1 MDGWKREGRWHR
13 LKLECGAILEL
24 HLPREG
30 HTWVANVTGLG
41 FLNEADS
48 ATGESALVEAK
59 RSGIRRMVFRMNSIA
74 SELTAAHVE
83 LGTGM
88 S

>member
-1 MDGWKREGRWHR
+1 M
-13 LKLECGAILEL
+13 
-24 HLPREG
+24 
-30 HTWVANVTGLG
+30 TGLG
-41 FLNEADS
+41 FLNEADYD
-48 ATGESALVEAK
+48 TGESALVEAK